1 MGKKS
6 MNDLPDIPIPPD
18 QLQKT
23 QEKYEAAT
31 NVFEKYKTP
40 PQKLHITYKMSNVN

>member
-1 MGKKS
+1 

-31 NVFEKYKTP
+31 NVKYKIEKYKTP